1 MSLEN
6 VTDAFLQET
15 KYNFS
20 TIYNSIIT
28 LELFQYD
35 LCITDLKVFLLD
47 LRYGILFFQT

>member
-35 LCITDLKVFLLD
+35 LCITDLIVFLLD